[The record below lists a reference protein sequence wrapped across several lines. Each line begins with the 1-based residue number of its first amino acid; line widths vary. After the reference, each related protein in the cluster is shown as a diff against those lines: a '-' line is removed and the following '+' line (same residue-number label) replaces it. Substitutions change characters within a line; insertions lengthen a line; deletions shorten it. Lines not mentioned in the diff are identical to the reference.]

1 MEDAIESLSVG
12 FKGKLDGL
20 PVAMATMIEN
30 AVAKALAQHTAS
42 GEKAWKRPRKTS
54 HQEALDVEEQALAAS
69 TNSAKHS
76 QSDVSEVPQIVQSCV
91 VPQNHRRGSDY
102 KGAEFT
108 IFMLTREPERQQ
120 ITPPVSMSG
129 SGESRLQRVSRCG
142 RLDRKGPPSPA
153 ATL

>member
-1 MEDAIESLSVG
+1 MEDAIGSLSMG

-30 AVAKALAQHTAS
+30 AVAKALAQHTTS
-42 GEKAWKRPRKTS
+42 GEEAWERSRKTS

-69 TNSAKHS
+69 TNSASQS

-108 IFMLTREPERQQ
+108 LFALTREPKRQQ
-120 ITPPVSMSG
+120 ITPPVSMYG
-129 SGESRLQRVSRCG
+129 SGES
-142 RLDRKGPPSPA
+142 
-153 ATL
+153 

>member
-30 AVAKALAQHTAS
+30 AVAKLWPNTLPRLVNVTAS
-42 GEKAWKRPRKTS
+42 GEKAWERPRKTS
-54 HQEALDVEEQALAAS
+54 HQEALDVEEQGLAAS
-69 TNSAKHS
+69 TNSASQS

-108 IFMLTREPERQQ
+108 IFALTREPKRQQ
-120 ITPPVSMSG
+120 ITPPVSMYG
-129 SGESRLQRVSRCG
+129 SGES
-142 RLDRKGPPSPA
+142 
-153 ATL
+153 